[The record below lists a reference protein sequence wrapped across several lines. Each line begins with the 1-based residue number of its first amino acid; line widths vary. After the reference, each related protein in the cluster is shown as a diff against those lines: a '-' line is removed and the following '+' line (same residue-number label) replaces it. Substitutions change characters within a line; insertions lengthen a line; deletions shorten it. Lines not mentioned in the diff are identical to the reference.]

1 LRARFGSLTDL
12 LRQIPSKAAI
22 AGYHDR
28 LVIGLNKQPIE
39 NKIRHG
45 WRDPG
50 SAEGSVKAAA
60 RVQSCDA
67 CRPCAGTEKLYAYE
81 APLVRVDHQTL
92 GSFLTPGASGPKQ
105 MAGDSYDVSRVSV
118 NSKRSTTA

>member
-1 LRARFGSLTDL
+1 MRARFGSLSDL

-81 APLVRVDHQTL
+81 APLVRVDL
-92 GSFLTPGASGPKQ
+92 LDPRGVRAEADGRRFVRCIESA
-105 MAGDSYDVSRVSV
+105 V